1 MQTLRRY
8 GFETYDVFTERRFG
22 GNQLAVVADAAGLS
36 DGEMQAIAQE
46 FNLSE
51 TIFVLPPA
59 DPANTARVRI
69 FNRTAEMPFAGHP
82 TIGAAMALARHWPGV
97 GEAVRLEAPA
107 GVVAVRIT
115 RDAVG
120 RPKSARVACPQ
131 PLSLGEE
138 IAPEVIAR
146 CVGLATE
153 DIVCDVHRPVV
164 ASVGTQFVLAQVGEA
179 ALGRC
184 RLDVA
189 AFEAAAA
196 QRPHL
201 RGRFSLHLYAR
212 DGQNLHARMFAPL
225 ARTFE
230 DPATGSANGPL
241 AALLLK
247 LSGGVAASF
256 RVRQGEEMGRPS
268 FLTAHAR
275 REGEA
280 LWADVEGTC
289 VCVMRGTLELD
300 GPGEQGRSGGLGL
313 I

>member
-1 MQTLRRY
+1 MRRY

-22 GNQLAVVADAAGLS
+22 GNQLAVLADAAGLS
-36 DGEMQAIAQE
+36 DWEMQAIAQE
-46 FNLSE
+46 FSLSE

-82 TIGAAMALARHWPGV
+82 TIGAAMALARHWPSV
-97 GEAVRLEAPA
+97 VDEVRLEAPA
-107 GVVAVRIT
+107 GVVRVRIT

-120 RPKSARVACPQ
+120 QPRSARVACPQ
-131 PLSLGEE
+131 PLWLGEE

-146 CVGLATE
+146 CMGLVPS
-153 DIVCDVHRPVV
+153 DIVCAAHRPVV
-164 ASVGTQFVLAQVGEA
+164 ASVGTQFVLAQVTEA

-184 RLDVA
+184 RLDVGQ
-189 AFEAAAA
+189 FEAAAA
-196 QRPHL
+196 ERPHL
-201 RGRFSLHLYAR
+201 KGRLSLHLYAR

-247 LSGGVAASF
+247 LSDQDTASF
-256 RVRQGEEMGRPS
+256 QVRQGEEMGRPS

-275 REGEA
+275 RAGDQI
-280 LWADVEGTC
+280 WADVEGTC

-300 GPGEQGRSGGLGL
+300 SLGASPVALGL
-313 I
+313 V